1 MYFFSRI
8 KGTVVFAALAAVF
21 VCAQVRTD
29 SRLQEGVEDKRDVPR
44 DTLITLE
51 RTSCYG
57 TCPIYKITIS
67 ADGNVSYEGRR
78 FVKKTGT
85 AKSVISQEQIRE
97 LLAAFEEIKF
107 FELRS
112 QYAERE
118 DGCKEWWTD
127 MPSAITSISSN
138 GKSKSVKHYYG
149 CQGLKVLAD
158 LQRLEHA
165 IDTAVDSAQWV
176 R

>member
-1 MYFFSRI
+1 MYRFSRI
-8 KGTVVFAALAAVF
+8 KRLVLLAVIATVLACVQAR
-21 VCAQVRTD
+21 AGDRSPERTESEQD
-29 SRLQEGVEDKRDVPR
+29 IPR
-44 DTLITLE
+44 DTVIVLE
-51 RTSCYG
+51 RTACYG

-67 ADGNVSYEGRR
+67 GDGSVVFEGRR

-85 AKSVISQEQIRE
+85 AKAAISQQQVRE
-97 LLAAFEEIKF
+97 LLAEFEEIKF
-107 FELRS
+107 FDLRS

-149 CQGLKVLAD
+149 CQGLKVLTE

-165 IDTAVDSAQWV
+165 IDLAVDSAQWI